1 MDGIKT
7 HPNYNSDYEMIVVC
21 GQEASLLDLIKD
33 NLQAFIKTDL
43 IYFQLLLLVFNL
55 MIFITFTMFFE
66 RRLQTKVTKPI
77 QELTQQIKNPKD
89 FGKNAGDMQ
98 T

>member
-7 HPNYNSDYEMIVVC
+7 HPNYNQAYEMIVVC

-43 IYFQLLLLVFNL
+43 IYF
-55 MIFITFTMFFE
+55 
-66 RRLQTKVTKPI
+66 
-77 QELTQQIKNPKD
+77 
-89 FGKNAGDMQ
+89 
-98 T
+98 